1 MNNVLTYLYIHFK
14 LFFYLDVKYAF
25 LYLFSKNFYS
35 YLSSLKKIILFTLLF
50 LIPVFAQDTT
60 KSLAFKKNKQTR
72 NSPFFYRPDL
82 SYQLLQ
88 QFKLIQEANA
98 GDPLAQHELGMRL
111 LLGEGLAADTL
122 QAVYWIRRAASQNMT
137 SAVYNYG
144 ILLINGWGVEW
155 NPFEAFK
162 NFRKAA
168 LSGMP
173 QAQYAVGI
181 LHTDNLIVPKDLKK
195 AYFWTKKSYENGFEP
210 AKEIIT
216 ALSEFVDTTEF
227 SLDDSLAKSID
238 YIDVSNETS
247 IESSIGLVFLDF
259 NAINDTVNDISDSTL
274 LKDLKNCGIKN
285 ILDTLSLAQD
295 SDLKRINSD
304 EQVKILINAAESG
317 SPEALT
323 ILGRLYENGIKVNKD
338 VILAAEYYIRAI
350 RLDSP
355 RSPILL
361 WNLIQTENFF
371 SLLKQETDKD
381 NSVAQF
387 VWYGLHI
394 LTYTNRITEFDALNF
409 LEKSANKN
417 HVPAIIELGLNHYS
431 GRFVPESRING
442 ISIWQIGEKLGSTEA
457 SVRIAS
463 ARVFDQFG
471 LLNSDQ
477 LISFLNDA
485 STKGSI
491 LSEVALASAYENGIG
506 IKRNLA
512 AAVKHYRNAA
522 QRGSQFAYRQLQ
534 RIYDLL
540 RPAEP
545 EFVIN

>member
-1 MNNVLTYLYIHFK
+1 M
-14 LFFYLDVKYAF
+14 
-25 LYLFSKNFYS
+25 
-35 YLSSLKKIILFTLLF
+35 
-50 LIPVFAQDTT
+50 IPVFAQDTT

-111 LLGEGLAADTL
+111 LLGEGLAPDTV

-144 ILLINGWGVEW
+144 ILLMNGWGVEW

-168 LSGMP
+168 ISGMP
-173 QAQYAVGI
+173 QAQYAIGI

-195 AYFWTKKSYENGFEP
+195 AFIWIKKSYENGFEP
-210 AKEIIT
+210 AEEIM
-216 ALSEFVDTTEF
+216 ASLSEFVDTTEISF
-227 SLDDSLAKSID
+227 DDTLTRNID
-238 YIDVSNETS
+238 FTDISNQTS
-247 IESSIGLVFLDF
+247 IESSIGLVFIDF
-259 NAINDTVNDISDSTL
+259 EAMKDTIKDISDNML
-274 LKDLKNCGIKN
+274 LKDLKNCGLKN
-285 ILDTLSLAQD
+285 ILDTLSLTDD
-295 SDLKRINSD
+295 SELVNIDSN
-304 EQVKILINAAESG
+304 EQIQILQNLAEAG
-317 SPEALT
+317 SPEALSV
-323 ILGRLYENGIKVNKD
+323 LGRLYEKGIGINKD
-338 VILAAEYYIRAI
+338 LVKAAEYYIRAV

-355 RSPILL
+355 RSPLLL
-361 WNLIQTENFF
+361 WNLIQIENFY
-371 SLLKQETDKD
+371 SVLKEAADKD
-381 NSVAQF
+381 NAAANF

-394 LTYTNRITEFDALNF
+394 LNYTNRITEFDALNF
-409 LEKSANKN
+409 LEKAANKN
-417 HVPAIIELGLNHYS
+417 HIPAIIELGLNHYS
-431 GRFVPESRING
+431 GRFVPESRISG
-442 ISIWQIGEKLGSTEA
+442 ISIWQIGERLGSLEA

-471 LLNSDQ
+471 LLNSEQ

-485 STKGSI
+485 KEKGSI

-506 IKRNLA
+506 VKRNLA
-512 AAVKHYRNAA
+512 TAVKYYRNAA
-522 QRGSQFAYRQLQ
+522 QRGSQFSYRQLQ

-540 RPAEP
+540 RPAES